1 MKKSTTISLVLV
13 TALLGCDRPKEHS
26 RLYLRTDS
34 TGYYTHA
41 HPYGGYYIFRPYGAY
56 YGGRFMR
63 SGYSN
68 AGVHSS
74 ISEGISR
81 GGFGES
87 AGGHSVSS

>member
-1 MKKSTTISLVLV
+1 MKKSNAITLVLV
-13 TALLGCDRPKEHS
+13 TSLLGCNRPQHS

-34 TGYYTHA
+34 SGYYTHT
-41 HPYGGYYIFRPYGAY
+41 HPYGGYFIFRPYGGY

-68 AGVHSS
+68 ASVHTSS
-74 ISEGISR
+74 SEGISR

-87 AGGHSVSS
+87 AGGHGISS